1 MQTQTFTKGERLT
14 SKKEIERLFADGN
27 GFNLYPI
34 RAVWIFSIKENV
46 GSPSQVLISVSKKKV
61 KKAVT
66 RNLLKRR
73 IREGYRLN
81 KSDFYSFLTKN
92 NIDCS
97 LALVYIASD
106 IALYSEIEKKIIL
119 ILKRLESEYENSI
132 R

>member
-34 RAVWIFSIKENV
+34 RAVWIFSKKENV